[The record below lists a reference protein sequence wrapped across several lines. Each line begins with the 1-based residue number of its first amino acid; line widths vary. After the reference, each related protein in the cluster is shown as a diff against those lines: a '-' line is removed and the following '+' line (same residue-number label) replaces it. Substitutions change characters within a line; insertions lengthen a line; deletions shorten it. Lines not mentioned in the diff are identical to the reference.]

1 MNAFSAHIAHT
12 LSLPE
17 RGVANTIELLDD
29 GCTIPF
35 ISRYRKERT
44 GNLDEVQI
52 AEISNLYD
60 KICELQK
67 RKETILKTIEEQG
80 KLTPELKKKIND
92 CTESTEL
99 EDLYLPYKPKRRTRA
114 QIAREQ
120 GLEPLATIIM
130 MQREPNPRRAAER
143 FVKGEIKDTESAIAG
158 AKDIIAE
165 MISEDQRSRQQMRNI
180 FTRTA
185 YISSR
190 VVKAKKDEAEAQKYS
205 DYFAWEE
212 PLKRCSSHRL
222 LAMRR
227 GESEGFLR
235 VEITADE
242 DDCKQRLH
250 RLFVHGYGDCSR
262 LVEEACD
269 DSLKRLLA
277 PSIETEFA
285 ASSKENA
292 DKEAIKVFTENLRQL
307 LLSAPLGQKR
317 VMGIDPGFRTG
328 CKIVCLD
335 AQGNLLHHTV
345 LPLSNRLGGE
355 TVVSLVKKYQV
366 EAFAIGNGT
375 ASRETSDYIRS
386 LSFDR
391 NVDVF
396 VVSEDG
402 ASVYSASKAARE
414 EFPDEDVT
422 VRGAVSIARRL
433 IDPLAELV
441 KIDPKSIGVG
451 QYQHDVDQTQLKK
464 SLDMTVES
472 CVNKVGVDV
481 NTASHHLLTYVS
493 GLGPVL
499 GKNIV
504 EYRRQHGAFKSR
516 SELKKVPRL
525 GPAAFQQC
533 AGFLRISG
541 AKNPLDNSAVH
552 PESYHI
558 VEQMAKDLRCTVQE
572 LISSEEKRKQI
583 QPQKYVSGEIGLP
596 TVNDIIKELEKPGR
610 DPREQIEV
618 FDFDANVKT
627 PDDLIP
633 GMILPG
639 IVTNITNFGAFVDI
653 GVHQDGLVHISQ
665 IADKFVKDPNEI
677 IHLHQHVKVRVVEV
691 DAVRKRIS
699 LSMRN
704 IK

>member
-60 KICELQK
+60 KLCELQK

-235 VEITADE
+235 VAITADE

-250 RLFVHGYGDCSR
+250 RMFVHG
-262 LVEEACD
+262 
-269 DSLKRLLA
+269 
-277 PSIETEFA
+277 
-285 ASSKENA
+285 
-292 DKEAIKVFTENLRQL
+292 
-307 LLSAPLGQKR
+307 
-317 VMGIDPGFRTG
+317 
-328 CKIVCLD
+328 
-335 AQGNLLHHTV
+335 
-345 LPLSNRLGGE
+345 
-355 TVVSLVKKYQV
+355 
-366 EAFAIGNGT
+366 
-375 ASRETSDYIRS
+375 
-386 LSFDR
+386 
-391 NVDVF
+391 
-396 VVSEDG
+396 
-402 ASVYSASKAARE
+402 
-414 EFPDEDVT
+414 
-422 VRGAVSIARRL
+422 
-433 IDPLAELV
+433 
-441 KIDPKSIGVG
+441 
-451 QYQHDVDQTQLKK
+451 
-464 SLDMTVES
+464 
-472 CVNKVGVDV
+472 
-481 NTASHHLLTYVS
+481 
-493 GLGPVL
+493 
-499 GKNIV
+499 
-504 EYRRQHGAFKSR
+504 
-516 SELKKVPRL
+516 
-525 GPAAFQQC
+525 
-533 AGFLRISG
+533 
-541 AKNPLDNSAVH
+541 
-552 PESYHI
+552 
-558 VEQMAKDLRCTVQE
+558 
-572 LISSEEKRKQI
+572 
-583 QPQKYVSGEIGLP
+583 
-596 TVNDIIKELEKPGR
+596 
-610 DPREQIEV
+610 
-618 FDFDANVKT
+618 
-627 PDDLIP
+627 
-633 GMILPG
+633 
-639 IVTNITNFGAFVDI
+639 
-653 GVHQDGLVHISQ
+653 
-665 IADKFVKDPNEI
+665 
-677 IHLHQHVKVRVVEV
+677 
-691 DAVRKRIS
+691 
-699 LSMRN
+699 
-704 IK
+704 